1 MKDITVAREIKSNF
15 SGETKSNKVYAVMLF
30 DTEMNLGIPGAKPNT
45 WINYHNRY
53 FTSGAQALDYYA
65 NTPCPASQLL
75 DAKTKEELED
85 KMDQMIENFQ
95 NKDWLEKEL
104 YPYL

>member
-15 SGETKSNKVYAVMLF
+15 NKENKTKKVFAVMLF

-53 FTSGAQALDYYA
+53 FTNGTEALDYYA
-65 NTPCPASQLL
+65 NTPCPASQII
-75 DAKTKEELED
+75 DAKNTEELEN
-85 KMDQMIENFQ
+85 KMDEMIENYQ
-95 NKDWLEKEL
+95 NNEWLEKEL